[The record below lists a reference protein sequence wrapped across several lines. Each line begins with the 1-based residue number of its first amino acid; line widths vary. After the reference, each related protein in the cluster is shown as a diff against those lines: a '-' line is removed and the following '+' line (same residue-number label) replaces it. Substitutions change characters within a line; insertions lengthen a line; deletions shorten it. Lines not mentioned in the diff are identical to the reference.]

1 MGFKAGDIVVS
12 KYGIIRTIGIIISNY
27 GELYFRPAGLRH
39 YTMDI
44 LELASESDLRE
55 ATIEEKVIFIR
66 SEFVWGEIK
75 NVHLIDDYQIIEFY
89 DRDDGKRYQSYVNFK
104 DTHCS
109 YESLEEA
116 IVGAISY
123 KYDGCNS
130 KADIYFWRMVGR

>member
-12 KYGIIRTIGIIISNY
+12 KHGIIKIIGIIISNY
-27 GELYFRPAGLRH
+27 GKLYFRPVGLRH
-39 YTMDI
+39 YTIDI

-66 SEFVWGEIK
+66 SEFVWGNIIS
-75 NVHLIDDYQIIEFY
+75 VHLIDDYQVIEFN
-89 DRDDGKRYQSYVNFK
+89 DRDDVKRYQPYVDFK

-130 KADIYFWRMVGR
+130 RADIYFWRMVGR

>member
-12 KYGIIRTIGIIISNY
+12 KYGIIRTIGTIISNN

-89 DRDDGKRYQSYVNFK
+89 DRDDEKRYQSYVNFK